1 MKSRRGLSSVVGM
14 VFAIIAIV
22 TTVGYVTFSLNVLDS
37 FNQSVLAKNQM
48 LIDAGKENFQ
58 IYSAQITNGKFN
70 VAISNT
76 GNLPINITRMWV
88 QNTTTNVVDW
98 TNSYNCHNC
107 IVSPGS
113 ILKNIGQNMPVGAN
127 LGYTYNLKLVTSR
140 GNSIQF
146 SMGSPGVKPLF
157 LQLQIIPNSVSSY
170 NNATLLL
177 GVTNNL
183 TSSNLLTNIT
193 PNTPVCS
200 TTGGATFTLKSGP
213 TPSQF
218 PYLQNGGTTYFKWVY
233 NAIGANYTRITCTA
247 SLQNGLASNTV
258 SDTALI
264 TIPITNQITA
274 TENFTNPTTPA
285 TTGSTTGV
293 MSNLFATFIPKAS
306 GRILISVCGDLA
318 NSVAT
323 DGVKFDMRY
332 GTGNT
337 PAEGV
342 ALTGTAVGIAITGT
356 SATAGAIVPAC
367 NTVQVT
373 GLTVGT
379 KIWIEIG
386 KYAVTGGTAS
396 FTNFNVSVIE
406 I

>member
-48 LIDAGKENFQ
+48 MIDAGKEKFD
-58 IYSAQITNGKFN
+58 IYSVQITNGKFN

-113 ILKNIGQNMPVGAN
+113 ILKNIGQSMPVGAN
-127 LGYTYNLKLVTSR
+127 PIYSYNLKLTTSR
-140 GNSIQF
+140 GNSMQF
-146 SMGSPGVKPLF
+146 SMGSPGTKPIF

-177 GVTNNL
+177 VATNNL

-200 TTGGATFTLKSGP
+200 TTGGATFTLKSLP
-213 TPSQF
+213 PPQY
-218 PYLQNGGTTYFKWVY
+218 PYLGNGGTVMFKWVY
-233 NAIGANYTRITCTA
+233 NAVGANNTRIACTA
-247 SLQNGLASNTV
+247 SLQNGLASNTA

-274 TENFTNPTTPA
+274 TENFTNPTNPA
-285 TTGSTTGV
+285 STGSAAGV

-318 NSVAT
+318 SSVAT
-323 DGVKFDMRY
+323 DGAKFDIRY

-337 PAEGV
+337 PSEGV
-342 ALTGTAVGIAITGT
+342 ALTGTLAGTAITGT
-356 SATAGAIVPAC
+356 SATANAIVPAC
-367 NTVQVT
+367 NHVQVT
-373 GLTVGT
+373 GLTIGT

-386 KYAVTGGTAS
+386 KYAITGGTAS
-396 FTNFNVSVIE
+396 FTNFNVTVVE
-406 I
+406 V